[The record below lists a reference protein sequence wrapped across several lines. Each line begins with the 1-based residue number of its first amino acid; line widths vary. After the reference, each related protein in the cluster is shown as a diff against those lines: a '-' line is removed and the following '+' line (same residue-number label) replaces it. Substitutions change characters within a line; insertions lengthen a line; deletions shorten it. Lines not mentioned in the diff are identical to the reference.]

1 MIKKMLIQVG
11 RKHGNG
17 YHDSVTQKITV
28 KFSKGLYDLI
38 KYEMEQLERN
48 GNVIYE
54 RDYNSDSIA
63 RVCLRCP
70 TSYKNGYIEYMEKQ
84 GEIFVCTR
92 CGLIKVPKGVEQFQQ
107 EESDEEREGEEYEMC
122 PKCSTYFAKED
133 EEGGS
138 YYCEY
143 CNYEYEL

>member
-1 MIKKMLIQVG
+1 MLREIG

-28 KFSKGLYDLI
+28 KLSKGFYDLI
-38 KYEMEQLERN
+38 EYEMEQLERN

-70 TSYKNGYIEYMEKQ
+70 TSYKNGHIEYMEKQ

-92 CGLIKVPKGVEQFQQ
+92 CGLIKVPKGVDYLPQ
-107 EESDEEREGEEYEMC
+107 EENDEKGEGKREEYQMC
-122 PKCSTYFAKED
+122 LKCIMYFAKED
-133 EEGGS
+133 EKGGS

-143 CNYEYEL
+143 CNREYEL